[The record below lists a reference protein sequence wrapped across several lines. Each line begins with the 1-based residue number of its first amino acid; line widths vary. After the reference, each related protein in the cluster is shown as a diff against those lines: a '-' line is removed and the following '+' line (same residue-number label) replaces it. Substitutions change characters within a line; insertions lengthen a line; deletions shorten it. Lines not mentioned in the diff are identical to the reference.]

1 MYGISKNEKVNKS
14 KFFKMRIFVTYLK
27 KTLSKFDEIHL
38 QMSYNLR
45 VQQMMVTV
53 NLSFIIEITQRKNS
67 RTSDCV
73 SADIM

>member
-45 VQQMMVTV
+45 VQQIMGTV
-53 NLSFIIEITQRKNS
+53 NLLFLIQITQRKNS

-73 SADIM
+73 SADTM